1 MAGAKE
7 TPRQKMIGMMY
18 LVLTALLALN
28 VSVDVID
35 SFTNVNK
42 GVETSISSIEEKIN
56 DYYKTFEQQYQKDKV
71 KTAKSWQKAQEIRV
85 KTDELVNYIESEIKL
100 ELVLLNN
107 GITREQAFNPES
119 EEEILIF
126 NPEKADLNKNRR
138 IYHEINL
145 QNLTARDKHEAVTLM
160 MIDNGK
166 ASELRAK
173 IDEYRQYIIKTVE
186 DITHNDYDSHIGLVT
201 DGKYYDKNGAEI
213 TWELQN
219 FNHVIPPAAVT
230 ILNNFVAEVH
240 TAEFDAIAELFKSIG
255 ASDYKFNKLE
265 AKVFP
270 KSTYVLSGG
279 EYEAQIYIAGT
290 DTERKFDAKFA
301 RGVKDFKDAKANAI
315 QTVSSKDG
323 VVTIKI
329 PAQQEGEQLFAGVV
343 EMVNPETGK
352 LEPYPFESSF
362 TVAPPAATVS
372 PTKMNVMYRNIANP
386 ISVSAPGFKNED
398 IKVTVSNGNGTIK
411 EVNKTKGEY
420 VVTPGKENETIITA
434 STTVDGK
441 EIALGTQVFRIKAV
455 PDPMPSFNGKEG
467 GAFSKNDL
475 LSLGSVDV
483 KLVDFDFADYEFKVV
498 SYVVET
504 TVGGYLSEEPNN
516 GSKFSD
522 KVIRNIN
529 AAKRGQTFYFTNIK
543 VIEPNG
549 DTRTLGKSVMLKA
562 VIK

>member
-7 TPRQKMIGMMY
+7 TPRQKMISMMY

-42 GVETSISSIEEKIN
+42 GVETSISSIEKKID

-71 KTAKSWQKAQEIRV
+71 KTAKPWQKAQEIRV
-85 KTDELVNYIESEIKL
+85 KTDELINYIEGVKL
-100 ELVLLNN
+100 ELLLSNN

-119 EEEILIF
+119 EEEVLIF

-145 QNLTARDKHEAVTLM
+145 NNVGSVDKHDAVTSY
-160 MIDNGK
+160 MITYGK

-186 DITHNDYDSHIGLVT
+186 DQTRQEYSSHIGLRT
-201 DGKYYDKNGAEI
+201 DGKYYDKTGAEI
-213 TWELQN
+213 TWEEQN
-219 FNHVIPPAAVT
+219 FNHIIPPAAFT
-230 ILNNFVAEVH
+230 IINNMVAEIQ

-301 RGVKDFKDAKANAI
+301 RGVKDFKDAKGNAI

-343 EMVNPETGK
+343 EMINPETGK

-434 STTVDGK
+434 STMVDGK

-455 PDPMPSFNGKEG
+455 PDPMPSFNGKDG
-467 GAFSKNDL
+467 GTFSKNDL

-498 SYVVET
+498 SYVVQT
-504 TVGGYLSEEPNN
+504 TVGSFSSKEPNN

-522 KVIRNIN
+522 KIIKNIN
-529 AAKRGQTFYFTNIK
+529 SAKRGQTFYFSDI
-543 VIEPNG
+543 VVREPNG
-549 DTRTLGKSVMLKA
+549 DERRLKA
-562 VIK
+562 ILKAEIK

>member
-1 MAGAKE
+1 
-7 TPRQKMIGMMY
+7 MISMMY

-42 GVETSISSIEEKIN
+42 GVETSISSIEKKIE

-71 KTAKSWQKAQEIRV
+71 KTAKPWQKAQEIRV
-85 KTDELVNYIESEIKL
+85 KTDELINYIEGVKL
-100 ELVLLNN
+100 ELLLSNN

-119 EEEILIF
+119 EEEVLIL
-126 NPEKADLNKNRR
+126 NPEKTDLNKNRR
-138 IYHEINL
+138 IYHEINM
-145 QNLTARDKHEAVTLM
+145 NNVGSKDKHDAVTSY
-160 MIDNGK
+160 MITYGK

-186 DITHNDYDSHIGLVT
+186 DQTRQEYSSHIGLRT
-201 DGKYYDKNGAEI
+201 DGKYYDKTGAEI
-213 TWELQN
+213 TWEEQN
-219 FNHVIPPAAVT
+219 FNHIIPPAAFT
-230 ILNNFVAEVH
+230 IINNMVAEIQ

-343 EMVNPETGK
+343 EMINPETGK

-372 PTKMNVMYRNIANP
+372 PTKMNVMYRNLENP
-386 ISVSAPGFKNED
+386 ISVSAAGFNTSD
-398 IKVTVSNGNGTIK
+398 IKVSVTNGQIK
-411 EVNKTKGEY
+411 AGAKAGEFL
-420 VVTPGKENETIITA
+420 VTPGKEAVSVVTA
-434 STTVDGK
+434 TTVVDGK
-441 EIALGTQVFRIKAV
+441 EITLGTYDFRIKAV
-455 PDPMPSFNGKEG
+455 PDPTPSIAGSPSGEFT
-467 GAFSKNDL
+467 KNEL
-475 LSLGSVDV
+475 LALNCVIV
-483 KLVDFDFADYEFKVV
+483 NLKDFDFDGYKYTVV
-498 SYVVET
+498 SYDVT
-504 TVGGYLSEEPNN
+504 TVVGGDGRRVSNV
-516 GSKFSD
+516 GSTFSPELQ
-522 KVIRNIN
+522 KLIK
-529 AAKRGQTFYFTNIK
+529 ASKRGQAFNFKNIK
-543 VIEPNG
+543 VKEPNG
-549 DTRTLGKSVMLKA
+549 DERLLSVTLTAEMK
-562 VIK
+562 

>member
-28 VSVDVID
+28 VSVGVID
-35 SFTNVNK
+35 SFSNVNK
-42 GVETSISSIEEKIN
+42 GIESSISSIEKKID
-56 DYYKTFEQQYQKDKV
+56 DYYNTFEQQYQKDKV
-71 KTAKSWQKAQEIRV
+71 KTAKPWQKAQEIRV
-85 KTDELVNYIESEIKL
+85 KTDELINYIEGVKL
-100 ELVLLNN
+100 ELLLENN
-107 GITREQAFNPES
+107 GITREQAFNQEG
-119 EEEILIF
+119 EEIYIL
-126 NPEKADLNKNRR
+126 NPDRADANKHRR
-138 IYHEINL
+138 IFHEINFADV
-145 QNLTARDKHEAVTLM
+145 NPKDKEDAVVRM
-160 MIDNGK
+160 MIENGK
-166 ASELRAK
+166 ATELRTK
-173 IDEYRQYIIKTVE
+173 IEEYRQYIIKTIE
-186 DITHNDYDSHIGLVT
+186 DYTHHEYDSHIGLKT
-201 DGKYYDKNGAEI
+201 EDI
-213 TWELQN
+213 TNVAGEVVSWEHQN
-219 FNHVIPPAAVT
+219 FDKVIPPAAFT
-230 ILNNFVAEVH
+230 IINNMVAEIQ

-352 LEPYPFESSF
+352 IEPYHFESSF

-372 PTKMNVMYRNIANP
+372 PTKMNVMYRNIENP

-411 EVNKTKGEY
+411 EVNRTKGEY
-420 VVTPGKENETIITA
+420 VIVPGKENETIITA
-434 STTVDGK
+434 STMVDGK

-455 PDPMPSFNGKEG
+455 PDPTPSINGQKSG
-467 GAFSKNDL
+467 SYSKNDL
-475 LSLGSVDV
+475 LSLGNIVVD
-483 KLVDFDFADYEFKVV
+483 LVDFDFDDYEFTVI
-498 SYVVET
+498 SYQVQTTIGGFGNTVEN
-504 TVGGYLSEEPNN
+504 VGN
-516 GSKFSD
+516 KFNAQ
-522 KVIRNIN
+522 VIKNIN
-529 AAKRGQTFYFTNIK
+529 ASKRGQSFYFSNIR
-543 VIEPNG
+543 VREPNG
-549 DTRTLGKSVMLKA
+549 DERTLDAILKA
-562 VIK
+562 EIK

>member
-7 TPRQKMIGMMY
+7 TPRQKMISMMY

-42 GVETSISSIEEKIN
+42 GVETSISSIEKKID

-71 KTAKSWQKAQEIRV
+71 KTAKPWQKAQEIRV
-85 KTDELVNYIESEIKL
+85 KTDELINYIEGVKL
-100 ELVLLNN
+100 ELLLSNN

-119 EEEILIF
+119 EEEVLIL
-126 NPEKADLNKNRR
+126 NPEKTDLNKNRR

-145 QNLTARDKHEAVTLM
+145 NNVGSKDKHDAVTSY
-160 MIDNGK
+160 MITYGK
-166 ASELRAK
+166 ASEIRAK

-186 DITHNDYDSHIGLVT
+186 DQTRQEYSSHIGLRT
-201 DGKYYDKNGAEI
+201 DGKYYDKTGAEI
-213 TWELQN
+213 TWEEQN
-219 FNHVIPPAAVT
+219 FNHIIPPAAFT
-230 ILNNFVAEVH
+230 IINNMVAEIQ

-301 RGVKDFKDAKANAI
+301 RGVKDFKDAKGNAI

-372 PTKMNVMYRNIANP
+372 PTKMNVMYRNIENP

-420 VVTPGKENETIITA
+420 VIVPGKENETIITA
-434 STTVDGK
+434 STMVDGK

-455 PDPMPSFNGKEG
+455 PDPTPSINGQKSG
-467 GAFSKNDL
+467 SYTKNEL
-475 LSLGSVDV
+475 LHLGSIVVD
-483 KLVDFDFADYEFKVV
+483 LVDFDFDDYEFTVI
-498 SYVVET
+498 SYQVQT
-504 TVGGYLSEEPNN
+504 TIGGFGNTVDNVGN
-516 GSKFSD
+516 KFNAQ
-522 KVIRNIN
+522 VIKNIN
-529 AAKRGQTFYFTNIK
+529 ASKRGQSFYFSNIM
-543 VIEPNG
+543 VREPNG
-549 DTRTLGKSVMLKA
+549 DERMLDAILKA
-562 VIK
+562 EIK

>member
-28 VSVDVID
+28 VSVGVID
-35 SFTNVNK
+35 SFSNVNK
-42 GVETSISSIEEKIN
+42 GIETSISSIEKKID

-71 KTAKSWQKAQEIRV
+71 KTAKPWQKAQEIRV
-85 KTDELVNYIESEIKL
+85 KTDEIINYIEGVKL
-100 ELVLLNN
+100 ELLLENN
-107 GITREQAFNPES
+107 GITREQAFNQEGD
-119 EEEILIF
+119 EIYIL
-126 NPEKADLNKNRR
+126 NPDRADSNKHRR
-138 IYHEINL
+138 IFHEINFSDV
-145 QNLTARDKHEAVTLM
+145 NPKDKEDAVVRM
-160 MIDNGK
+160 MIENGK
-166 ASELRAK
+166 ATELRTK
-173 IDEYRQYIIKTVE
+173 IEEYRQYIIKTIE
-186 DITHNDYDSHIGLVT
+186 DYTHHEYDSHIGLKTEDVT
-201 DGKYYDKNGAEI
+201 NVDGEVVS
-213 TWELQN
+213 WERQN
-219 FNHVIPPAAVT
+219 FDKVIPPAAFT
-230 ILNNFVAEVH
+230 IINNMVAEIQ

-301 RGVKDFKDAKANAI
+301 RGVKDFKDAKGNAI

-329 PAQQEGEQLFAGVV
+329 PAEQEGENYFAGVV
-343 EMVNPETGK
+343 EMINPETGK
-352 LEPYPFESSF
+352 LEPYPFESTF
-362 TVAPPAATVS
+362 AVAPPAATVS
-372 PTKMNVMYRNIANP
+372 PTKMNVMYRNIENP

-420 VVTPGKENETIITA
+420 VIVPGKENETIITA
-434 STTVDGK
+434 STMVDGK

-455 PDPMPSFNGKEG
+455 PDPMPSFNGEKG
-467 GAFSKNDL
+467 GSISKNDL
-475 LSLGSVDV
+475 LALGSVDV
-483 KLVDFDFADYEFKVV
+483 KLVDFDFGDYEFKVV
-498 SYVVET
+498 SYEVET
-504 TVGGYLSEEPNN
+504 TVGGYVSVEPNN

-522 KVIRNIN
+522 KVIKNIN

-549 DTRTLGKSVMLKA
+549 VTRKLDESVMLKA

>member
-1 MAGAKE
+1 
-7 TPRQKMIGMMY
+7 MISMMY

-42 GVETSISSIEEKIN
+42 GVETSISSIEKKID

-71 KTAKSWQKAQEIRV
+71 KTAKPWQKAQEIRV
-85 KTDELVNYIESEIKL
+85 KTDELINYIEGVKL
-100 ELVLLNN
+100 ELLLSNN

-119 EEEILIF
+119 EEEVLIL
-126 NPEKADLNKNRR
+126 NPEKTDLNKNRR

-145 QNLTARDKHEAVTLM
+145 NNVGSKDKHDAVTSY
-160 MIDNGK
+160 MITYGK
-166 ASELRAK
+166 ASEIRAK

-186 DITHNDYDSHIGLVT
+186 DQTRQEYSSHIGLRT
-201 DGKYYDKNGAEI
+201 DGKYYDKTGAEI
-213 TWELQN
+213 TWEEQN
-219 FNHVIPPAAVT
+219 FNHIIPPAAFT
-230 ILNNFVAEVH
+230 IINNMVAEIQ

-301 RGVKDFKDAKANAI
+301 RGVKDFKDAKGNAI

-372 PTKMNVMYRNIANP
+372 PTKMNVMYRNIENP

-420 VVTPGKENETIITA
+420 VIVPGKENETIITA
-434 STTVDGK
+434 STMVDGK

-455 PDPMPSFNGKEG
+455 PDPTPSINGQKSG
-467 GAFSKNDL
+467 SYTKNEL
-475 LSLGSVDV
+475 LHLGSIVVD
-483 KLVDFDFADYEFKVV
+483 LVDFDFDDYEFTVI
-498 SYVVET
+498 SYQVQT
-504 TVGGYLSEEPNN
+504 TIGGFGNTVDNVGN
-516 GSKFSD
+516 KFNAQ
-522 KVIRNIN
+522 VIKNIN
-529 AAKRGQTFYFTNIK
+529 ASKRGQSFYFSNIM
-543 VIEPNG
+543 VREPNG
-549 DTRTLGKSVMLKA
+549 DERMLDAILKA
-562 VIK
+562 EIK

>member
-7 TPRQKMIGMMY
+7 TPRQKMISMMY

-42 GVETSISSIEEKIN
+42 GVETSISSIEKKID

-85 KTDELVNYIESEIKL
+85 KTDELINYIEGVKL
-100 ELVLLNN
+100 ELLLSNN
-107 GITREQAFNPES
+107 GITREQAFNPAS
-119 EEEILIF
+119 EEEILIL

-145 QNLTARDKHEAVTLM
+145 NNVGSKDKHDAVTSY
-160 MIDNGK
+160 MITYGK

-173 IDEYRQYIIKTVE
+173 IDEYRQYIIKTIE
-186 DITHNDYDSHIGLVT
+186 EQTRKKYDGNIGLRT
-201 DGKYYDKNGAEI
+201 DGKYYDKTGAEI
-213 TWELQN
+213 TWEMQN
-219 FNHVIPPAAVT
+219 FNHIIPPAAFT
-230 ILNNFVAEVH
+230 IMNNMVAEIQ

-301 RGVKDFKDAKANAI
+301 RGVKDFKDAKGNAI

-329 PAQQEGEQLFAGVV
+329 PAEQEGENYFAGVV
-343 EMVNPETGK
+343 EMINPETGK
-352 LEPYPFESSF
+352 LEPYPFESTF
-362 TVAPPAATVS
+362 AVAPPAATVS
-372 PTKMNVMYRNIANP
+372 PTKMNVMYRNIENP

-398 IKVTVSNGNGTIK
+398 IKVVVSNGNGTIK
-411 EVNKTKGEY
+411 EINKTKGEY
-420 VVTPGKENETIITA
+420 VIVPGKENETIITA
-434 STTVDGK
+434 STLVDGK

-455 PDPMPSFNGKEG
+455 PDPTPSINGQKSG
-467 GAFSKNDL
+467 SYTKNEL
-475 LSLGSVDV
+475 LHLGSIDV
-483 KLVDFDFADYEFKVV
+483 NLVDFDFDDYEFNVI
-498 SYVVET
+498 SYQVQT
-504 TVGGYLSEEPNN
+504 TIGGFGNTVDN
-516 GSKFSD
+516 AGSKFNAQ
-522 KVIRNIN
+522 VIKNIN
-529 AAKRGQTFYFTNIK
+529 ASKRGQTFYFSNIM
-543 VIEPNG
+543 VREPNG
-549 DTRTLGKSVMLKA
+549 DERMLDAILKA
-562 VIK
+562 EIK